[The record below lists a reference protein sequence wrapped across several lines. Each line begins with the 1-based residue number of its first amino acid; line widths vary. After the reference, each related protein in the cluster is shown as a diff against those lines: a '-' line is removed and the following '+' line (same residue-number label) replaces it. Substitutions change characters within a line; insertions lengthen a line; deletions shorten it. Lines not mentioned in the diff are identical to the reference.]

1 MRRKKRK
8 ELGRRGN
15 NAKIFSS
22 LMVISNFNRFLNYYK
37 RTYFDSEFWA
47 PWARKIYLIIEFKN
61 QFLDILIL

>member
-22 LMVISNFNRFLNYYK
+22 LMVISNFNQFFFIIIKERISILNSGLHGHEKY
-37 RTYFDSEFWA
+37 
-47 PWARKIYLIIEFKN
+47 I
-61 QFLDILIL
+61 